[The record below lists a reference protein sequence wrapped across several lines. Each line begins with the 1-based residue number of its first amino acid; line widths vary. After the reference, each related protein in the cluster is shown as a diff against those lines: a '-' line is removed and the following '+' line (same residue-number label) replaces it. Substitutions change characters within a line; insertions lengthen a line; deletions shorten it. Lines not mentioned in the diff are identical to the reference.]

1 MLPRIS
7 TKMNSRARK
16 QLGGYLLLIKPRIV
30 MLVAVTGVGAM
41 VLEGSLLTE
50 PLRFAMVLLGIVL
63 AAGAA
68 NAFNQFCDRDIDAL
82 MARTRDRRPIP
93 TGCILPRHALYF
105 GTAAAITAVLL
116 LKASGGM
123 LAAMLGCGAIFQ
135 YVVVYTLWLKRKTS
149 LNIVIGGAAGAS
161 APLIGW
167 AAGAGN
173 LALVPW
179 LMFLVIFLWTPPH
192 FWALALYTREEYALA
207 GIPMLPVVAGERTT
221 RLHISCYIAVLLPVT
236 AWLGFS
242 AGLGPI
248 FLIGTTLAGI
258 QLVRRVIL
266 LWRHKDDRA
275 ARALFRYSNLY
286 LAAVFAFMV
295 AHRW

>member
-1 MLPRIS
+1 
-7 TKMNSRARK
+7 MNSRVRK
-16 QLGGYLLLIKPRIV
+16 LLGGYLLLIKPRIV
-30 MLVAVTGVGAM
+30 MLVALTGLCAM

-50 PLRFAMVLLGIVL
+50 PPRFAMVLLGIVL

-68 NAFNQFCDRDIDAL
+68 NAFNQFFDRDIDAV
-82 MARTRDRRPIP
+82 MARTRDKRPIP
-93 TGCILPRHALYF
+93 NGSVLPRHALYF
-105 GTAAAITAVLL
+105 GTAVAITAVLL
-116 LKASGGM
+116 LKTSGGM
-123 LAAMLGCGAIFQ
+123 LAAMLGCFAIFQ

-149 LNIVIGGAAGAS
+149 LNVVIGGAAGAS

-192 FWALALYTREEYALA
+192 FWALALYAREEYALA
-207 GIPMLPVVAGERTT
+207 GIPMLPVVAGEWTT
-221 RLHISCYIAVLLPVT
+221 RLHITCYVAVLLPVT

-242 AGLGPI
+242 AELGWI
-248 FLIGTTLAGI
+248 FLVGTTLAGF

-266 LWRHKDDRA
+266 LWRDKDHCA
-275 ARALFRYSNLY
+275 ARALFRCSNLY
-286 LAAVFAFMV
+286 LAAVFAFMLV
-295 AHRW
+295 HRW